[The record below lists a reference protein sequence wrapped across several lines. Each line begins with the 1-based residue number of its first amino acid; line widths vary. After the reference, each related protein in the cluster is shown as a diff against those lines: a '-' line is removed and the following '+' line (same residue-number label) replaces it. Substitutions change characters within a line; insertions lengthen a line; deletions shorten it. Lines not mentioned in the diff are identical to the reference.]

1 MDEFKHYYYERF
13 NYDMGDYGDV
23 SERKTLRRRLQCKSF
38 DWFVKNV
45 YPDLFVPG
53 EAIASGDIKNKGEVV
68 VVVVVNEVVVVVVVV
83 VIEIVVFVQKNRFI
97 FQFNDVVVVVV

>member
-13 NYDMGDYGDV
+13 NYDLGDFGDV
-23 SERKTLRRRLQCKSF
+23 GERKSLRRRLQCKSF

-53 EAIASGDIKNKGEVV
+53 EAIASGDIKNKGGYRWV
-68 VVVVVNEVVVVVVVV
+68 
-83 VIEIVVFVQKNRFI
+83 
-97 FQFNDVVVVVV
+97 